1 MKKQN
6 IEPQNFAN
14 TGPKFLKKL
23 DKLIDILTK
32 SVETNNENDLQR
44 DLQLEIFDFEKILND
59 EILMYNQA
67 SLNIDGYCLQKLK
80 DSNIELYKNNNI
92 EEIIKQ
98 LGNNLN
104 DIFK

>member
-1 MKKQN
+1 MRKQN
-6 IEPQNFAN
+6 IEPITFLN
-14 TGPKFLKKL
+14 TGKKFSEQLE
-23 DKLIDILTK
+23 KLINKLTIIG
-32 SVETNNENDLQR
+32 ENGNYNEFR
-44 DLQLEIFDFEKILND
+44 KDLQLEIFNFEKILND

>member
-14 TGPKFLKKL
+14 TGQKFLKKL

-32 SVETNNENDLQR
+32 SVETNNENELQR

-59 EILMYNQA
+59 EVLMYNQA
-67 SLNIDGYCLQKLK
+67 SLNIYGYCLEKFK
-80 DSNIELYKNNNI
+80 DSGVEFNEKNKIDNIIN
-92 EEIIKQ
+92 EINK
-98 LGNNLN
+98 NLN
-104 DIFK
+104 E